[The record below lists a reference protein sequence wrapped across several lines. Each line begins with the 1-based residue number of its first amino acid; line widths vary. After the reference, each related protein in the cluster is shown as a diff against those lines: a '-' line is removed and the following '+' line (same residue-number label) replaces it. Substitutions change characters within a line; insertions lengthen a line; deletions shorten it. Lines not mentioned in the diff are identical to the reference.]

1 MHLDNSNTVILV
13 ILDLSAVFDTIDHDI
28 LLKRLEKRCGIK
40 GIALKF
46 IKSYLSE
53 RKQKVVIGD
62 KESNTKDVKYGVPQ
76 GSVLGPILFQIYMA
90 PIGDLITDLGL
101 EYHIYA
107 DDISYILPSIH

>member
-1 MHLDNSNTVILV
+1 M
-13 ILDLSAVFDTIDHDI
+13 
-28 LLKRLEKRCGIK
+28 
-40 GIALKF
+40 ALKIQHL

-53 RKQKVVIGD
+53 RKQNVVIRD
-62 KESNTKDVKYGVPQ
+62 KESSTKDVKYGVPQ

-101 EYHIYA
+101 EHHIYA